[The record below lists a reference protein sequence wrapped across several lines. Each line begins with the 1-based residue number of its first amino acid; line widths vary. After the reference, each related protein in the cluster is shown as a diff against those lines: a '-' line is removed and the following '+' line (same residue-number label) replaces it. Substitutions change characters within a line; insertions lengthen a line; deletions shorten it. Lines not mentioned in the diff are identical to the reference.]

1 MRLPAREGNRPEIC
15 SGRQKKLQ
23 PHEHKGCK
31 FSHFFHN
38 GNRNFR
44 LLESKCLT
52 KIINKVIDILCP
64 DRKPQHVWIDSGGN
78 LL

>member
-1 MRLPAREGNRPEIC
+1 MAGMRLPAREGNRPEIC

-38 GNRNFR
+38 GNRDFR
-44 LLESKCLT
+44 LLKSEAVLIFSHIYFYQYFVK
-52 KIINKVIDILCP
+52 N
-64 DRKPQHVWIDSGGN
+64 
-78 LL
+78 